1 VTSGTF
7 IPNALRHPE
16 FLVSYEIGKGICFGI
31 GGRRMRFSG
40 RREMTFRAPIQT
52 AAVPPMTFVLG
63 HGLPLIGF
71 VTLPNSA
78 AHENSPLRVTCTTLA
93 GQTNH
98 APQMHHSAVANV
110 GNLRWHLF

>member
-1 VTSGTF
+1 MLSGILNSWF
-7 IPNALRHPE
+7 LMRSIEEFALR
-16 FLVSYEIGKGICFGI
+16 SAA
-31 GGRRMRFSG
+31 GGCAFPVAAK
-40 RREMTFRAPIQT
+40 MTFRAPVQT

-63 HGLPLIGF
+63 HGLLLIGF

-98 APQMHHSAVANV
+98 AQQMHHSAVANV